1 VFRVTA
7 ILLTTLLLSFQACG
21 SDLTTHEQAALAMI
35 HFPWQQLNY
44 HIVFMAPRPGFR
56 AMTFPSQ
63 HRIEVY
69 ARPNDD
75 VRLLA
80 YDIAHELGHA
90 IDVTY
95 NTVQTRKNWMR
106 LRGIDPS
113 TPWFGCNKCSDFE
126 TPAGD
131 FAETFALLMLGPK
144 DFRGLIAPPPTAQQ
158 ISGLYP
164 FFPSLRSTTSSRP
177 TSNAN

>member
-1 VFRVTA
+1 
-7 ILLTTLLLSFQACG
+7 
-21 SDLTTHEQAALAMI
+21 MI

-44 HIVFMAPRPGFR
+44 QIVFLSPRPGLR

-69 ARPNDD
+69 ARPNDSAS
-75 VRLLA
+75 LMA

-95 NTVQTRKNWMR
+95 NTPETRKNWMK

-113 TPWFGCNKCSDFE
+113 TPWFGCDACSDFE

-144 DFRGLIAPPPTAQQ
+144 DFQGRIAPPPTAQQ
-158 ISGLYP
+158 LSGLQP
-164 FFPSLRSTTSSRP
+164 FFSPRSNPSQA
-177 TSNAN
+177 AN

>member
-7 ILLTTLLLSFQACG
+7 IVLATFLLCFQACA
-21 SDLTTHEQAALAMI
+21 SDLASREQAALAMI

-44 HIVFMAPRPGFR
+44 KIVFLSPRPGLR
-56 AMTFPSQ
+56 AMTFPAH

-69 ARPNDD
+69 ARPNDS
-75 VRLLA
+75 VSLMA

-90 IDVTY
+90 IDATY
-95 NTVQTRKNWMR
+95 NTSETRKNWMK

-113 TPWFGCNKCSDFE
+113 TPWFGCNACSDFE

-131 FAETFALLMLGPK
+131 FAETFALLMLGPE
-144 DFRGLIAPPPTAQQ
+144 DFQGRIAPPPTPQQ
-158 ISGLYP
+158 ISRLQA
-164 FFPSLRSTTSSRP
+164 FFSPRSNRSQT
-177 TSNAN
+177 AN